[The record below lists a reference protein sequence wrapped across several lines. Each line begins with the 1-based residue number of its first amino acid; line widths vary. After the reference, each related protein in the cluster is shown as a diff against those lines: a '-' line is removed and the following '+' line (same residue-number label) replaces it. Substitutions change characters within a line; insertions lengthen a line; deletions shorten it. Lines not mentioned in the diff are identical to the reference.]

1 MRRRL
6 TTAGPRSSGT
16 DSVAPRWG
24 SADRTATASGA
35 EHLPGAAEPGS
46 TLPSSTAWRR
56 TGGQED
62 SRRLALEVAEEETR
76 LSSQQSNKRKS
87 LQGEETCEREA
98 EAALFFRCPTTHIN
112 YHHRR

>member
-1 MRRRL
+1 MPFSETFADRTAFKSTATRTHSVPKISKLIRSQL

-56 TGGQED
+56 TKR
-62 SRRLALEVAEEETR
+62 SRHV
-76 LSSQQSNKRKS
+76 
-87 LQGEETCEREA
+87 G
-98 EAALFFRCPTTHIN
+98 
-112 YHHRR
+112 

>member
-35 EHLPGAAEPGS
+35 EHLPAAAEPGS
-46 TLPSSTAWRR
+46 TLPSSTAWWR
-56 TGGQED
+56 TGGQPAVSPRGGGGGSTAD
-62 SRRLALEVAEEETR
+62 MQTIN
-76 LSSQQSNKRKS
+76 QSNKQKAVPA
-87 LQGEETCEREA
+87 GA
-98 EAALFFRCPTTHIN
+98 GGV
-112 YHHRR
+112 